1 MDRKTVLIFAIGLLT
16 GAAVAKLIPKEKS
29 IGVLRVDESDPTE
42 EPYLFLELS
51 HDVSTVRKKK
61 RVILDV
67 LDESYLP
74 AK

>member
-1 MDRKTVLIFAIGLLT
+1 MDRKTILIFVIGIFT
-16 GAAVAKLIPKEKS
+16 GVAMTRIAPKEKS

-51 HDVSTVRKKK
+51 RDVSTVRKKK
-61 RVILDV
+61 RVMLDV
-67 LDESYLP
+67 LDESYIP

>member
-1 MDRKTVLIFAIGLLT
+1 MDRKMILIFAIGIFT
-16 GAAVAKLIPKEKS
+16 GVAMTQLAPKEKS
-29 IGVLRVDESDPTE
+29 IGTLRVDESDPSE

-51 HDVSTVRKKK
+51 RDVSTVRKKK

>member
-1 MDRKTVLIFAIGLLT
+1 MDRKTILIFTVGLLT
-16 GAAVAKLIPKEKS
+16 GVAATQLIPKEKP

-51 HDVSTVRKKK
+51 QDVSAIRTKK
-61 RVILDV
+61 RVTLDV
-67 LDESYLP
+67 LDKNYLS

>member
-1 MDRKTVLIFAIGLLT
+1 MDRKTSLIFTIGLLT
-16 GAAVAKLIPKEKS
+16 GVVVAQLIPKEKP

-51 HDVSTVRKKK
+51 QDVRSVRTKK
-61 RVILDV
+61 RVTLDV
-67 LDESYLP
+67 LDKNYLS

>member
-1 MDRKTVLIFAIGLLT
+1 MDRKMILIFAIGIFT
-16 GAAVAKLIPKEKS
+16 GVAMTRIAPKEKS
-29 IGVLRVDESDPTE
+29 IGTLRVDESDPAE

-51 HDVSTVRKKK
+51 RDVSTVRKKK

-67 LDESYLP
+67 LDESYLT